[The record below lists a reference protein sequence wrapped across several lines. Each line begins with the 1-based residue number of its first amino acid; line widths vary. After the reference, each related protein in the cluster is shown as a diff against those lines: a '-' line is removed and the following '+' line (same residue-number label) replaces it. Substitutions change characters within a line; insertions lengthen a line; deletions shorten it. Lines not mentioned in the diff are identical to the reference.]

1 MLKKALP
8 KSAAKKVA
16 NAAAKAAV
24 KAATKAVA
32 EELFSRKSDSNS
44 SNGHAAC
51 LEKGQGRGDIL
62 VSLCYQPAAN
72 IVTTVVLK
80 ARNLPKMDMNGFSG
94 KCRQLL
100 LNAKLSLQFPA
111 FLFSDP
117 YVKIYMLCNEQRVT
131 KKKTHVK
138 KRTLNPVFNESFVF
152 DLPQHPEGG
161 SGNSIKN
168 VSFEF
173 WLFDWDRGTKD
184 EVRN

>member
-1 MLKKALP
+1 MDLNKSYIFGIGKHHTSTHHTWFLSKMPFSAYKLLKHY
-8 KSAAKKVA
+8 V
-16 NAAAKAAV
+16 
-24 KAATKAVA
+24 
-32 EELFSRKSDSNS
+32 
-44 SNGHAAC
+44 
-51 LEKGQGRGDIL
+51 GDIL

-168 VSFEF
+168 ISFEF